1 MPAVGPRRAEPFKRE
16 PRHLSDKVFIKACG
30 VSILTIIVATVFGP
44 FQRFLDTASLDVQQW
59 LICIGMALSVI
70 VASEIRKALRRR
82 NHPRM
87 GDDTPS
93 PAGQHVGT

>member
-1 MPAVGPRRAEPFKRE
+1 MTTSTGAASPSLAPFVLLL
-16 PRHLSDKVFIKACG
+16 RHQDDLR
-30 VSILTIIVATVFGP
+30 TVFT
-44 FQRFLDTASLDVQQW
+44 RQW
-59 LICIGMALSVI
+59 LICIGTALSVI